1 MKIEEKFM
9 KLPEIRLGNGEEVIY
24 ALRTHPKVLFL
35 KILAGVIVLTLAIM
49 YAIYLG
55 HMHEIVNYS
64 VYGILAIAGIYF
76 CAYPIILWW
85 NKKYIITNRQIFV
98 CEGVLMK
105 KTHSSQLS
113 KASDLNVERGILDRI
128 FNCGTLVIFNS
139 ATDIS
144 FDKTTVT
151 LHDIPD
157 VLTVE
162 HKIKDMVFEMRQG

>member
-1 MKIEEKFM
+1 M
-9 KLPEIRLGNGEEVIY
+9 KLPEIRLGAEEEVIY

-35 KILAGVIVLTLAIM
+35 KVFSGVIILTLVVM

-55 HMHEIVNYS
+55 HLHEIVNYS
-64 VYGILAIAGIYF
+64 VYGILTIAGLYF
-76 CAYPIILWW
+76 CIVPIVFWW
-85 NKKYIITNRQIFV
+85 NKKFIVTNRQIFV
-98 CEGVLMK
+98 CSGVLMK

-128 FNCGTLVIFNS
+128 FNCGTLIILNS
-139 ATDIS
+139 ATDVS
-144 FDKTTVT
+144 HEKTTVT